1 MTATR
6 DQKKELILYVLQ
18 TFLDVTEEKP
28 IYLALVKEG
37 LEEINDLLLFR
48 DEDVPMF
55 KYMHKVDDNT
65 EEEQSLVYFD
75 QRKLMLFIA
84 WVCYQQSQN
93 NGAMYTNEQWTGEL

>member
-6 DQKKELILYVLQ
+6 AQKKELILYVLQ

-28 IYLALVKEG
+28 IYLALVKSG

-48 DEDVPMF
+48 DEDVPTF

-65 EEEQSLVYFD
+65 EEERSLFNANLCSSLPGSAISNPKTME
-75 QRKLMLFIA
+75 RCTRMN
-84 WVCYQQSQN
+84 S
-93 NGAMYTNEQWTGEL
+93 GMH

>member
-6 DQKKELILYVLQ
+6 AQKKELILYVLQ

-28 IYLALVKEG
+28 IYLALVKAG

-48 DEDVPMF
+48 NEDVPTF
-55 KYMHKVDDNT
+55 KYMHKVNDNMD
-65 EEEQSLVYFD
+65 EERSLVYVD

-84 WVCYQQSQN
+84 WSAISNPKTMERCI
-93 NGAMYTNEQWTGEL
+93 